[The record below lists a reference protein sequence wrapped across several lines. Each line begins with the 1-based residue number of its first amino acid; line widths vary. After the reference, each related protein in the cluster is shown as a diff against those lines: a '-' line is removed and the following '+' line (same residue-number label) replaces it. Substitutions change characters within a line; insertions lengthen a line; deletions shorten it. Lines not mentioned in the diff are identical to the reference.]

1 MTNYTITYN
10 GNCTRG
16 KLISQNR
23 SALIMAENA
32 NQAVIHFYVS
42 FMNGEY
48 FPQKDGSIQDQV
60 GREVMA
66 AGDDCIEFDGGRFT
80 AIPIEE

>member
-16 KLISQNR
+16 KFISQSR
-23 SALIMAENA
+23 STLIMANDA
-32 NQAVIHFYVS
+32 NQAVVQFYVS
-42 FMNGEY
+42 FINGEY
-48 FPQKDGSIQDQV
+48 FPQEDGSIQDQE